1 MELGD
6 RLSEIES
13 RTGIKKSFSMLF
25 IGLLVSVLML
35 STVLVFKKD
44 RIRTVVT
51 PMTIKNSFW
60 VDDENVSD
68 EYLIEMGTFISQ
80 LSLDVTPINVDY
92 QQKML
97 LKYACSSAFGQ
108 LQNESGAYAVRI
120 KENSA
125 SSMFEVRQFTPD
137 SKRNRIAMHGDLST
151 FVGDKRVSKV
161 PKIYAITFEN
171 KSGTVKFC
179 GMKETNEKDLFGD
192 TPI

>member
-1 MELGD
+1 VELGD

>member
-192 TPI
+192 TSI